1 MCTKSDYTAE
11 STDLRGANSN
21 DAHIEYKSAHMPPG
35 VVVIC
40 GVEVND
46 NTEDVRSPNQGI
58 TESQFCIYVL
68 RSLKVAILTRATVK
82 SHSTIYTGQV
92 HIFTI
97 PGCLD
102 YRDLPAP
109 ISTIQNVTIGQC
121 YNAADTEIL
130 ASVFASI
137 RAWTL
142 GTLPAEVSCETKAY
156 FDTDCGDA
164 ASVTDNRQMGK
175 CFNTVDNPAVTKGS
189 VGQSFRIECCEGD
202 GKGSCVFD

>member
-1 MCTKSDYTAE
+1 MQFSHVLLFSLLSLAA
-11 STDLRGANSN
+11 ANPVS
-21 DAHIEYKSAHMPPG
+21 SSSSSSSS
-35 VVVIC
+35 
-40 GVEVND
+40 
-46 NTEDVRSPNQGI
+46 SPNP
-58 TESQFCIYVL
+58 TL
-68 RSLKVAILTRATVK
+68 ATVK

>member
-1 MCTKSDYTAE
+1 MQFSHVLLFSLLSLAA
-11 STDLRGANSN
+11 ANPVS
-21 DAHIEYKSAHMPPG
+21 SSSSSSS
-35 VVVIC
+35 
-40 GVEVND
+40 
-46 NTEDVRSPNQGI
+46 SPNP
-58 TESQFCIYVL
+58 TL
-68 RSLKVAILTRATVK
+68 ATVK

>member
-130 ASVFASI
+130 ASVFTSI